1 MFFLRTDT
9 HGALA
14 GGDLALG
21 DSWSLALH
29 AGVDYRLSD
38 RGALRVN
45 LRWIDI
51 DSEARLDGNRIGTV
65 NIDRGSAVWPTCT
78 GSDPR
83 GVSGASLAP
92 LLPRD
97 VHPPAEVRTGRSRRS
112 SVRPTGDSM
121 NTLTRT
127 ALAIALAASATPAFA
142 QSAGH
147 WTTGYGAG
155 YVSQVQ

>member
-1 MFFLRTDT
+1 MIP
-9 HGALA
+9 GAWHCMQAWTIGSATAEPCASTCA
-14 GGDLALG
+14 GSISTAKRAWMATA
-21 DSWSLALH
+21 S
-29 AGVDYRLSD
+29 
-38 RGALRVN
+38 
-45 LRWIDI
+45 
-51 DSEARLDGNRIGTV
+51 ARSTST
-65 NIDRGSAVWPTCT
+65 RGSAVWPTCT

>member
-65 NIDRGSAVWPTCT
+65 NID
-78 GSDPR
+78 PR
-83 GVSGASLAP
+83 VCGVAY
-92 LLPRD
+92 
-97 VHPPAEVRTGRSRRS
+97 VHR
-112 SVRPTGDSM
+112 
-121 NTLTRT
+121 
-127 ALAIALAASATPAFA
+127 F
-142 QSAGH
+142 
-147 WTTGYGAG
+147 
-155 YVSQVQ
+155 

>member
-1 MFFLRTDT
+1 MFLRTDT

-65 NIDRGSAVWPTCT
+65 NID
-78 GSDPR
+78 PR
-83 GVSGASLAP
+83 VCGVAY
-92 LLPRD
+92 
-97 VHPPAEVRTGRSRRS
+97 VHR
-112 SVRPTGDSM
+112 
-121 NTLTRT
+121 
-127 ALAIALAASATPAFA
+127 F
-142 QSAGH
+142 
-147 WTTGYGAG
+147 
-155 YVSQVQ
+155 